1 MENNTPKKVK
11 FNNVIL
17 QLSQE
22 MHYHVHRSKNP
33 NLYSRGDNSVVN
45 LANISK
51 ESEELASEYANAI
64 SLLSSVQDAIDKD
77 ADQLNKEESILIDL
91 EIKNK
96 QDQEWVEDEIIL
108 LGQNPDII
116 TEENKPQNS

>member
-1 MENNTPKKVK
+1 MGNSTPKKVK

-22 MHYHVHRSKNP
+22 MHYHVHRSRNP
-33 NLYSRGDNSVVN
+33 NLYSRGDNSDVN

-64 SLLSSVQDAIDKD
+64 SLLSSVQDAVEKD
-77 ADQLNKEESILIDL
+77 ADQLNHEDNILIDL
-91 EIKNK
+91 EIKNNNSK
-96 QDQEWVEDEIIL
+96 
-108 LGQNPDII
+108 
-116 TEENKPQNS
+116 TE